1 MTTVIGSKLYRIM
14 PKTSWTRAFAWCKS
28 RIVNNGHLPRGTM
41 GGIILLVEAIAL
53 DISMKKN
60 APIGVMDSGMGGISV
75 LREIVSIMPQENFI
89 FYGDSANAPY
99 GSRST
104 EEIFQLTSHVV
115 EKLIEQQV
123 KAVVIACNTASSA
136 AGKRLREEY
145 PQLPIIAIEPALKP
159 AVISCPRGRVV
170 VLATEATLREQK
182 FAGLMDAWKDKAE
195 IIKLPL
201 PGLPEFVER
210 GELDSPALREFL
222 QGFFDTLGDKPVDGV
237 VLGCTHYPFVRKVI
251 KELLGPQVK
260 VFDGSAGTAR
270 QLRRR
275 LYSRNLLTDRTDQGK
290 ITWVNSSPD
299 AKMLE
304 LSKKLF
310 QIEID

>member
-1 MTTVIGSKLYRIM
+1 MEIR
-14 PKTSWTRAFAWCKS
+14 
-28 RIVNNGHLPRGTM
+28 
-41 GGIILLVEAIAL
+41 L
-53 DISMKKN
+53 DCD

-75 LREIVSIMPQENFI
+75 LREMAGLLPHENFV

-104 EEIFQLTSHVV
+104 EEIYQLTEQVV
-115 EKLIEQQV
+115 QKLLKRGV

-136 AGKRLREEY
+136 AGARLRAEY
-145 PQLPIIAIEPALKP
+145 PELPIVAIEPALKP
-159 AVISCPRGRVV
+159 AVIACPGGRVV
-170 VLATEATLREQK
+170 VLATEATLRERK
-182 FAGLMDAWKDKAE
+182 FAGLLTEWQGKAE

-210 GELDSPALREFL
+210 GELDSPQLREFL
-222 QGFFDTLGDKPVDGV
+222 QGYFAQLADRPVDGV

-251 KELLGPQVK
+251 AELLGPQVK
-260 VFDGSAGTAR
+260 VFDGAAGTAR

-275 LYSRNLLTDRTDQGK
+275 LYSSRLLTASQQPGSVQ
-290 ITWVNSSPD
+290 WLNSSPEPE
-299 AKMLE
+299 MIE

-310 QIEID
+310 AIKI

>member
-1 MTTVIGSKLYRIM
+1 MEIKLQ
-14 PKTSWTRAFAWCKS
+14 
-28 RIVNNGHLPRGTM
+28 
-41 GGIILLVEAIAL
+41 
-53 DISMKKN
+53 KN

-75 LREIVSIMPQENFI
+75 LREIVAIMPQESFI

-115 EKLIEQQV
+115 ERLIERQV

-136 AGKRLREEY
+136 AGRSLREEY

-159 AVISCPRGRVV
+159 AVINCPGGRVV

-182 FAGLMDAWKDKAE
+182 FAGLMEAWKDKAE

-222 QGFFDTLGDKPVDGV
+222 QGFFATLGDKPVDGV

-251 KELLGPQVK
+251 KELLGPQVR
-260 VFDGSAGTAR
+260 VFDGAAGTAR

-275 LYSRNLLTDRTDQGK
+275 LYSRNLLTDHVGQGE
-290 ITWVNSSPD
+290 IEWVNSSADPR
-299 AKMLE
+299 MLE
-304 LSKKLF
+304 LSKQLF
-310 QIEID
+310 GIKID